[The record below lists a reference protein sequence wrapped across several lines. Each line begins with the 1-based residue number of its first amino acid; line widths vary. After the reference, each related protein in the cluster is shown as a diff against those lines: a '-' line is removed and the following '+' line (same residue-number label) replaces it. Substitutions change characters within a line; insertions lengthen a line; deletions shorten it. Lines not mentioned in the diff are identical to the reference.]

1 VSCARACRLA
11 QFGRASWYRRS
22 RAKDQSALRMRIRD
36 LAHARPRFG
45 YQRIWVLLR
54 REGWLVNRKRVRRL
68 YRLDGLQLRMRV
80 RRRKHIALHRG
91 PAPIPVGPTERWSMD
106 FVHDT
111 LADGRPFRV
120 LTVVDNWSRQSPIL
134 EVGFRMSG
142 EAVGQALDRV
152 LNGGVGP
159 RSITVD
165 HGTEFQ
171 SRALEDWAYRR
182 SVQLDF
188 IRPGKPV
195 ENAFIESFNG
205 RLRDECLNVHQFAS
219 LAEAQD
225 IIEAWRLD
233 YNQRRPHS
241 SLGHLTPNEF
251 MAQRRVIRA
260 AEEAVC
266 SS

>member
-1 VSCARACRLA
+1 MA
-11 QFGRASWYRRS
+11 QFSRAAWYRPSRANDQAALRS
-22 RAKDQSALRMRIRD
+22 RIRE

-45 YQRIWVLLR
+45 FLRLWVLLR
-54 REGWLVNRKRVRRL
+54 REGWLINKKRVRRL

-106 FVHDT
+106 FVHDA

-120 LTVVDNWSRQSPIL
+120 LTVVDQWSRQSPIL
-134 EVGFRMSG
+134 EVASSLSG
-142 EAVGQALDRV
+142 ATVGLALDRV
-152 LNGGVGP
+152 LPVGAAP

-165 HGTEFQ
+165 HGTEFM
-171 SRALEDWAYRR
+171 SRALEDWAYQRG
-182 SVQLDF
+182 VQLDF

-205 RLRDECLNVHQFAS
+205 RLRDECLNVHQFTS
-219 LAEAQD
+219 LEDAKMK
-225 IIEAWRLD
+225 IEAWRID

-241 SLGHLTPNEF
+241 SLGHLTPNEYVRTRQE
-251 MAQRRVIRA
+251 QRTAEA
-260 AEEAVC
+260 AFL
-266 SS
+266 